1 MLRTTATSVKEF
13 QDRAGDV
20 RNIKFGDGNCIGLL
34 LHTTQSFTTFCLHK
48 ILVHYASCYFGVPF
62 HFSLRKILRTHR
74 NGFTPSSHTIK
85 NTITN
90 AIVFFMGRVM
100 AVTLNLLRL
109 RYKFIFCTR
118 QTTAHSSPC
127 LSWESFPTDKTSFCV
142 GSICPN
148 QHNKKADNKSYQ
160 LFYGAGDD
168 SAEKKD

>member
-1 MLRTTATSVKEF
+1 MRTNEVSRTTATSAKEF
-13 QDRAGDV
+13 QDRAGDG

-100 AVTLNLLRL
+100 GIEPTNIGTTIRGLNRLATPAISSLTLKQTNLFFNYHFFYLQY
-109 RYKFIFCTR
+109 YKN
-118 QTTAHSSPC
+118 AHI
-127 LSWESFPTDKTSFCV
+127 LD
-142 GSICPN
+142 
-148 QHNKKADNKSYQ
+148 
-160 LFYGAGDD
+160 
-168 SAEKKD
+168 